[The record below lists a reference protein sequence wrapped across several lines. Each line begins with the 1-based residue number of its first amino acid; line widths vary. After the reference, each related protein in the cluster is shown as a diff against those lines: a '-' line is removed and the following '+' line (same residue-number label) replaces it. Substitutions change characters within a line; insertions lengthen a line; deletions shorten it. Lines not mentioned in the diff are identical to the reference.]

1 MSFTTIRLV
10 KNNFTK
16 AKMSIEYVN
25 CNMKRKAC
33 LKEIPD
39 DMNIPGMQK
48 QVDT

>member
-1 MSFTTIRLV
+1 MSFTTVRLI

-25 CNMKRKAC
+25 CNLKPKPC

-39 DMNIPGMQK
+39 DVNITGIQK
-48 QVDT
+48 YVDT